1 MAKPLVIVESPA
13 KAKTI
18 SKFLGNGFDVRA
30 SVGHVADLP
39 SKGLSIDVD
48 NGFKP
53 TYELT
58 VRGAQVVKDLRALMK
73 EASELYL
80 ATDEDREGEAISWH
94 LLEYLKPKIPVKRM
108 VFHEINK
115 AGLDPPGKHP

>member
-18 SKFLGNGFDVRA
+18 SAFLGNGYDVRA

-39 SKGLSIDVD
+39 SKGLAVDVD

-58 VRGAQVVKDLRALMK
+58 ERGKQVIKDLRVAMT
-73 EASELYL
+73 S
-80 ATDEDREGEAISWH
+80 T
-94 LLEYLKPKIPVKRM
+94 
-108 VFHEINK
+108 
-115 AGLDPPGKHP
+115 

>member
-13 KAKTI
+13 KADHL
-18 SKFLGNGFDVRA
+18 KFLGNAYGVRA

-58 VRGAQVVKDLRALMK
+58 DRGRQVVKELPGAGQGRQRAVPR
-73 EASELYL
+73 
-80 ATDEDREGEAISWH
+80 DG
-94 LLEYLKPKIPVKRM
+94 
-108 VFHEINK
+108 
-115 AGLDPPGKHP
+115 

>member
-1 MAKPLVIVESPA
+1 MPKPLVIVESPA

-18 SKFLGNGFDVRA
+18 SKFLGATFDVRA

-39 SKGLSIDVD
+39 KKGMSIDVD

-58 VRGAQVVKDLRALMK
+58 VRGKEIVKELRAAM
-73 EASELYL
+73 
-80 ATDEDREGEAISWH
+80 
-94 LLEYLKPKIPVKRM
+94 
-108 VFHEINK
+108 
-115 AGLDPPGKHP
+115 

>member
-1 MAKPLVIVESPA
+1 MAKPLVVVESPA

-18 SKFLGNGFDVRA
+18 SKFLGSSYDVRA

-39 SKGLSIDVD
+39 SKGLNIDVD

-58 VRGAQVVKDLRALMK
+58 DRGQRIAVDYHFVNVGA
-73 EASELYL
+73 
-80 ATDEDREGEAISWH
+80 
-94 LLEYLKPKIPVKRM
+94 
-108 VFHEINK
+108 
-115 AGLDPPGKHP
+115 DPPGHFTDAGQASCH

>member
-58 VRGAQVVKDLRALMK
+58 ERGTGRQGPAGGDERRQRAVP
-73 EASELYL
+73 
-80 ATDEDREGEAISWH
+80 RHRRRPRG
-94 LLEYLKPKIPVKRM
+94 
-108 VFHEINK
+108 
-115 AGLDPPGKHP
+115 